1 MGPREDDGKGEIGP
15 GFFVRGIPPSVHK
28 QRQTFSPL
36 PSTDFVQNM
45 APTFCFKSVVSRT
58 IGNRKLLGLFFEKKK
73 FC

>member
-45 APTFCFKSVVSRT
+45 APTFCFKSRDAFGIVLPRQLEPSR
-58 IGNRKLLGLFFEKKK
+58 
-73 FC
+73 